1 MGNPAVNGS
10 PVGANDNQQLTPF
23 QTYLSNERLAG
34 KNWDAIHAD
43 MAARIEAAHNV
54 GHTDEEIA
62 RSMDLSTDAYE
73 QARANAGI
81 AHAVVNP
88 TRSQYG
94 GTIPDTAGPLNFF
107 QAGVKGS
114 SGGEVGVT
122 IAGQNPSETQWSPSD
137 HAGIVNT
144 TAYMAGQIIGDT
156 PAMLAGAGV
165 ATLAAPETAGASLA
179 GAFALPGMMKKT
191 YALNLQNGTIKDPVD
206 FVSRVGAV
214 SIEGA
219 EQGGIGI
226 ATAGAGSSV
235 GAMLDQA
242 GVKGFGKWITKNA
255 AEYLTMTAGQAVASG
270 QLPSREQLLDG
281 ALLLAVVHLGGK
293 LTPHAGVAGRRVHA
307 LIGSGTGEE
316 AEVTP
321 GLVNTTQ
328 TNLLE
333 AFADHGIAVPDAV
346 KAGVQDP
353 VVRQGLQTPRDGPR
367 HVAPGSSQ
375 TGPIYDHEPNSAPT
389 MTVSRPPNNFEA
401 ATSFIF
407 KEEGGYTIDANGAG
421 VNMGINQADHPEVDV
436 KHLTR
441 QEAADIYYKDYW
453 EPMGI
458 DKLPDNMK
466 LPVYDAAIVE
476 GIPKARQMLE
486 ESGNDP
492 VRFSEL
498 RLEHYR
504 SLARDNPAKYGRYL
518 KTWEARTQRTMGG
531 VKLSDGV
538 DLARE
543 LNSGEPASSPDMD
556 RWVEDDPDETR
567 DTPGFLSRFAQAEE
581 GSVSMDREA
590 DRARFLEEDRITDR
604 LPPHMAE
611 QDLPT
616 HTEGG
621 GPAGNIDMT
630 TVPHLKA
637 QLPGQEDTLYHG
649 TSVNNGIG
657 VMLDAERGMGRTNQ
671 IYTSPNKD
679 LALGQSGKGMIVEFD
694 PSKVQGSVP
703 SSVANDVVRGTQA
716 SIAEAIIEKTTRG
729 SVKGF
734 TVKGAADLE
743 KLRAIPKIEGRFD
756 FEHAQTLPDGSIHVD
771 RYTTDQRS
779 AVLQARDLAKRF
791 AESESGAGPGFDRAR
806 KDDHR
811 DDNNRDFIE
820 RVNNATADPTK
831 PDGIVKTTQVWAHK
845 LYQELFNPNDPLGRL
860 VRDVRRGGG
869 TIDDA
874 NNPLLLQRMAETSPN
889 YVMKAISEKGD
900 MVNLKG
906 DKVGPSMGKI
916 LAPFGKEDPK
926 GINFWGYYSARWA
939 ADLMQRGMKTP
950 MDPQDVLDYLQ
961 AGHAKYGDAFNQ
973 MVELNNQSLHWL
985 VEGDIKTQAEYNAA
999 VAANRA
1005 YMPAQRV
1012 REGVEPM
1019 RGPATGRTVF
1029 DPMWRLKGSEL
1040 QLLNPQEAIIKN
1052 LFLRHSL
1059 ASHNLVVKAAAD
1071 AATKYG
1077 FARDEGTVKGVSPPL
1092 NADELSKDGLNPDL
1106 EQRMTD
1112 LMGDHVKGDEV
1123 PVFRDG
1129 MMHKVLFHDPELRTM
1144 LHGLDDLQ
1152 LKFWDKL
1159 MAIPAKVQ
1167 RTSIV
1172 TSPSFPIHILQYD
1185 LVFQQL
1191 TKTGQNT
1198 IAQAYLGTKNVF
1210 GHTPLWDEWERK
1222 GAPDRVLDGYTKSK
1236 FVQDVLKDRSDPTIM
1251 DNVFN
1256 AVGWAPKQAWR
1267 ALRAWGM
1274 MTSQIMPVGRYA
1286 MLKARGNVSQEQ
1298 MAWQASEAPFHRSG
1312 FGGVVGKR
1320 LNSGMPFTTAWLNG
1334 LEKMSRA
1341 AIGHPRPGE
1350 ERLDAQG
1357 KPIEWDTKA
1366 LASFYAKGLGIT
1378 AVVLSNAMLN
1388 HNQLWYQAEPKWV
1401 KDNSLFLI
1409 HLGGDWEATGKT
1421 DPRTG
1426 APIYIPH
1433 GITIPWRL
1441 PPIASTL
1448 FGAIPRRL
1456 AEQFVYDNPH
1466 AWDDFAADAAAGFT
1480 PPSAMIPSMIQPVIE
1495 QLTNYSIHGNHS
1507 LVPDAAQR
1515 DLDTPEQY
1523 TPYTTST
1530 AKMIAGA
1537 INAMPG
1543 INMLPLGPNMRPGAS
1558 PIIVDN
1564 YINEIGAGGVSEITH
1579 AIDNIGSAMGITGGH
1594 AAARSWDDDVIA
1606 HSLAERYPGFSADP
1620 IKAFDARYATF
1631 MHTRGALAQAIQNDD
1646 YDTFVRKIQENPDL
1660 AGLAAPHAARNAAP
1674 PPDIDQFVGAIQGAR
1689 HGIDPNGPAMMWFKT
1704 ARAIKDT
1711 ERRYDIIDSLPTHP
1725 SADHPNSPWETPI
1738 EKRQQLD
1745 SMQATLMVMAMRS
1758 NHWADQAGIK

>member
-34 KNWDAIHAD
+34 KNWDAIHTD
-43 MAARIEAAHNV
+43 MAARIEAAHNA

-114 SGGEVGVT
+114 SGGEIGVT

-293 LTPHAGVAGRRVHA
+293 LTPHAGAAAVHA
-307 LIGSGTGEE
+307 HIGSGTGEE

-492 VRFSEL
+492 VRFSEI

-590 DRARFLEEDRITDR
+590 
-604 LPPHMAE
+604 
-611 QDLPT
+611 
-616 HTEGG
+616 
-621 GPAGNIDMT
+621 
-630 TVPHLKA
+630 
-637 QLPGQEDTLYHG
+637 
-649 TSVNNGIG
+649 
-657 VMLDAERGMGRTNQ
+657 
-671 IYTSPNKD
+671 
-679 LALGQSGKGMIVEFD
+679 
-694 PSKVQGSVP
+694 
-703 SSVANDVVRGTQA
+703 
-716 SIAEAIIEKTTRG
+716 
-729 SVKGF
+729 
-734 TVKGAADLE
+734 
-743 KLRAIPKIEGRFD
+743 
-756 FEHAQTLPDGSIHVD
+756 
-771 RYTTDQRS
+771 
-779 AVLQARDLAKRF
+779 
-791 AESESGAGPGFDRAR
+791 
-806 KDDHR
+806 DHR

-950 MDPQDVLDYLQ
+950 MDPQDVLDYIQ

-1059 ASHNLVVKAAAD
+1059 ASHNLVMKAAAD

-1378 AVVLSNAMLN
+1378 AVVLSQAMLN

-1495 QLTNYSIHGNHS
+1495 QLTNYSIHGNHP